1 MKVYFI
7 IENDIDIQDE
17 DATQIYG
24 SRVVSCFLD
33 KKKASKEKLRLKK
46 REKEIRQC
54 RYCTI
59 NYELHCNILKENCDK
74 KIECSKCWEY
84 VKNTALFEGCS
95 KCDTTQKVNKDN
107 KIEYKCKNEI
117 KNRGRFSKIYYLK
130 ELEVIE

>member
-17 DATQIYG
+17 DEAQIYG

-33 KKKASKEKLRLKK
+33 KKKASKEKLRLTK

-59 NYELHCNILKENCDK
+59 NYGLHCTILKENCDNK
-74 KIECSKCWEY
+74 MDCKKCWVY
-84 VKNTALFEGCS
+84 
-95 KCDTTQKVNKDN
+95 
-107 KIEYKCKNEI
+107 I
-117 KNRGRFSKIYYLK
+117 KNVTL
-130 ELEVIE
+130 L